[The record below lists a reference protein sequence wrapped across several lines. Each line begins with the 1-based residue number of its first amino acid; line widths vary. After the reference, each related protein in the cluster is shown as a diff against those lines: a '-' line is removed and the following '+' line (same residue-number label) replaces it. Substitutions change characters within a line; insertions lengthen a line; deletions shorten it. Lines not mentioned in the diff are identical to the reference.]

1 MNRMRELSVVEREI
15 LRSLV
20 RAQLKEL
27 EENLELLKSRRSW
40 GSIMRGTVIAH
51 SIKRAEEKI
60 RQHENILE
68 ALEC

>member
-1 MNRMRELSVVEREI
+1 MRELSVVEREI

-40 GSIMRGTVIAH
+40 GSIMGGTVITH